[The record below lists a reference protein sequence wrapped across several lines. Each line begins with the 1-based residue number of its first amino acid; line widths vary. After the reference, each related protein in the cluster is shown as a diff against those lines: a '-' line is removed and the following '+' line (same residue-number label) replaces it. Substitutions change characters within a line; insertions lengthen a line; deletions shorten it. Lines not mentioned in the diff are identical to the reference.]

1 MAAGGE
7 AVPSPVA
14 RECDG
19 RGLVVNRTSVRLHV
33 CDGGE
38 GGLPVLF
45 VHGLAGDSGVWA
57 GALAHLRATR
67 RAAAF
72 DLRGH
77 GRSTLPAN
85 GRVSIEDLA
94 SDIGAVADELGFRRF
109 VLVGHS
115 LGGAVVGCYAG
126 RHPDRVTGLLLVD
139 PAGDVSKLP
148 RARVKAMLRQMEP
161 ATFQEFMEGWFEK
174 TLLPERPETGAEVFA
189 TLRRTEPRAASAAY
203 AGLAAYHPVPPL
215 KAYKGPVALLVR
227 PGKARP
233 LGIRA
238 LLPSIPAEE
247 VPGTG
252 HWIMLDD
259 PETFHAKLDTF
270 LSKLK

>member
-1 MAAGGE
+1 MAAGE
-7 AVPSPVA
+7 EDVLPRISPESDA
-14 RECDG
+14 R
-19 RGLVVNRTSVRLHV
+19 VVMVNRPSVRLHV
-33 CDGGE
+33 FDGGE

-57 GALAHLRATR
+57 GALSHLRATR

-77 GRSTLPAN
+77 GRSTLPAD
-85 GRVSIEDLA
+85 GRYAIEDLA
-94 SDIGAVADELGFRRF
+94 SDVGAVADELGFRRF

-126 RHPDRVTGLLLVD
+126 AHPDRIAGLLLVD

-148 RARVKAMLRQMEP
+148 KTRVRATRRGMEP
-161 ATFQEFMEGWFEK
+161 ATFRKFMEGWFGK
-174 TLLPERPETGAEVFA
+174 TLLPEKPETEAEVFS
-189 TLRRTEPRAASAAY
+189 TLRRTDPRAASAAY
-203 AGLAAYHPVPPL
+203 AGLAAYHPVAPL
-215 KAYKGPVALLVR
+215 KSYRGPAALLVR
-227 PGKARP
+227 PGTTGP
-233 LGIRA
+233 LSIRA

-247 VPGTG
+247 VPETG

-270 LSKLK
+270 LAKLK